1 MTDISTIARSQITDG
16 DPNWRFTDMNKLL
29 KTIVLLVQIGGGLV
43 GLGFIGRT
51 FLTGQL
57 TEIAMII
64 HVAFVLVFSFG
75 IVAGVFLI
83 KRPRLG
89 RLLSAIFQAMQIPL
103 VVGPTVSYALFSGA
117 CFNVYKHATGWG
129 FNVLFGSRYYFFLN
143 SGEPWSDTVVGI
155 NCVALVLFVLLL
167 RESWLQ
173 TADAKFSEFQ
183 SRSVGS
189 ARHFAPMQTHT
200 ADGSPLR
207 RTLS

>member
-51 FLTGQL
+51 FLTKQL

-117 CFNVYKHATGWG
+117 SFNVYKHATGWG
-129 FNVLFGSRYYFFLN
+129 FNFLFGSRYYFFLY
-143 SGEPWSDTVVGI
+143 SGEPWVVGI

-173 TADAKFSEFQ
+173 TADAKISEFQ

-189 ARHFAPMQTHT
+189 ARHFAPMQTHA